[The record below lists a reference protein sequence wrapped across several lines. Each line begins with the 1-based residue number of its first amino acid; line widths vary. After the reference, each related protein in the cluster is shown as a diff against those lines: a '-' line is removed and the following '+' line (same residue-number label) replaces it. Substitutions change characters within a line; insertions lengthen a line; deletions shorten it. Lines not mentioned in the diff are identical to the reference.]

1 VSISPSLSRLRLTTT
16 KTSATTI
23 NATQHKITP
32 TKINIHE
39 LDAVG
44 VDDVD
49 GTLTTTFG
57 NVLLIVDEEDETWE
71 TNVVKLETVEKPD
84 VNNTCGGNV
93 FTSITGV
100 SDDFV
105 DVTVVVVVLF
115 EVDSVVVVVDGGVV
129 VVGVIEVSVFVVNT
143 HISH

>member
-1 VSISPSLSRLRLTTT
+1 M
-16 KTSATTI
+16 
-23 NATQHKITP
+23 
-32 TKINIHE
+32 
-39 LDAVG
+39 DAVG

-84 VNNTCGGNV
+84 VNTCGGNV

-115 EVDSVVVVVDGGVV
+115 EVDSVVVVVVDGGVV